1 MSEFP
6 CPGPVTVDLRLG
18 GGSCD
23 VRAEPRDTAL
33 VEVEPYDN
41 SDTARQAARDT
52 RTELSGDTL
61 VISAPEAGGWL
72 FRRSPRLRVTVA
84 VPTGSSGRL
93 RVASADVTCHGEWD
107 QVKVNTASGDVY
119 VERVTG
125 DLTVN
130 SASGDIRAGQVDG
143 RLTVN
148 TASGDVS
155 VNRVLSSVEIKGA
168 SADVEIGE
176 LGGDLRTS
184 TASGDI
190 QIGSA
195 RQGAISVN
203 SASGDV
209 SVGVVAGTGVW
220 LDLNTLSG
228 RTSSDLEMGEQAPPP
243 SGHELSVQVR
253 TMSGDINIHRINQPR
268 PA

>member
-1 MSEFP
+1 MSEFS

-18 GGSCD
+18 GGSCEIH
-23 VRAEPRDTAL
+23 AEQRDTAL
-33 VEVEPYDN
+33 IEVEPYDN
-41 SDTARQAARDT
+41 SDAAREAARDT
-52 RTELSGDTL
+52 RVELSGDTL

-72 FRRSPRLRVTVA
+72 FRRTPRLRVTAA

-93 RVASADVTCHGEWD
+93 RVASADITCHGEWS
-107 QVKVNTASGDVY
+107 QVKLNTASGDVY

-125 DLTVN
+125 DLSVN
-130 SASGDIRAGQVDG
+130 SASGDVRAGQVDG

-155 VNRVLSSVEIKGA
+155 ANRVVGSVEVKGA
-168 SADVEIGE
+168 SAEVEIDD
-176 LGGDLRTS
+176 LGGDLRSS
-184 TASGDI
+184 TASGDVR
-190 QIGSA
+190 IGSA

-220 LDLNTLSG
+220 LDINTLSG
-228 RTSSDLEMGEQAPPP
+228 RTDSDLDVGEQTPPR
-243 SGHELSVQVR
+243 GHDLSIQVR
-253 TMSGDINIHRINQPR
+253 TMSGDVTIHRVIQPT
-268 PA
+268 AA